1 MESNTSTPTLERC
14 VSLLEKHVSVEPV
27 GGDPHLYLV
36 VDSKSGRGIKD
47 SLEEAYYSL
56 AKENC
61 YLRAVRSEAGVIA
74 QLVEG
79 QRERSP
85 LLAVAL
91 ALTTLATLYISGYS
105 FPRRP
110 GFAWSPIGYLLG
122 IFIPLLLH
130 ELGHFTVMKKYRV
143 PSSLPYFIPAPP
155 LQTGFIGTFGA
166 VINMRWLPA
175 RNRHLA
181 LMAIAGPLLGFIAA
195 LPVAYYGLKASV
207 IMPAT
212 GVSAIPVAP
221 LIFLLF
227 PPPATP
233 GPGEAVVLSPMAFAA
248 YVVFFVT
255 FLNLIPIGMLDGGHI
270 VRALLGEK
278 GHAIVS
284 NAFIILLFAAG
295 AYYPGLLLFALIAAG
310 LYFMSR
316 GRHPGPAIL
325 EEERDPLT
333 IAAGIVY
340 GVLLILTMP
349 VPV

>member
-1 MESNTSTPTLERC
+1 LESSTNTAPPRTCLSKLEQFI
-14 VSLLEKHVSVEPV
+14 VFETIDEDSGIFLVLDGKQGGIKESLEK
-27 GGDPHLYLV
+27 
-36 VDSKSGRGIKD
+36 
-47 SLEEAYYSL
+47 AYYTL
-56 AKENC
+56 ARENC
-61 YLRAVRSEAGVIA
+61 YLRAVRSEAGVVLQVA
-74 QLVEG
+74 SG
-79 QRERSP
+79 QGGRSP
-85 LLAVAL
+85 ML
-91 ALTTLATLYISGYS
+91 ALGLAIATLATLYVSGYS
-105 FPRRP
+105 FPRRT
-110 GFAWSPIGYLLG
+110 GFAWSPLGYLLG
-122 IFIPLLLH
+122 IFIPLLIH
-130 ELGHFTVMKKYRV
+130 ELGHFSVMRKYKV

-155 LQTGFIGTFGA
+155 LQMGFIGTFGA

-181 LMAIAGPLLGFIAA
+181 LMALAGPLAGFLAA
-195 LPVAYYGLKASV
+195 IPVAYYGIHESI
-207 IMPAT
+207 IMPAR

-270 VRALLGEK
+270 VRALLGER

-295 AYYPGLLLFALIAAG
+295 AYYPGLLLFAFIAMA
-310 LYFMSR
+310 LYLLSK
-316 GRHPGPAIL
+316 GRDPGSAIL
-325 EEERDPLT
+325 EEERDNLT
-333 IAAGIVY
+333 VLAGILY
-340 GVLLILTMP
+340 GVLLVLTMP